1 MQLSLGPKPTLDA
14 KKIGDLLK
22 LDTGGP
28 FHPLR
33 PNVYR
38 NRFSDQLNLLPLT
51 KLEKYLAD
59 LRLETTH
66 TSSLLTYL
74 LQTRD
79 ALQQDSETYNR
90 LIAELVNEAQKTKS
104 GKSRG
109 GVKRSGTLS

>member
-1 MQLSLGPKPTLDA
+1 M
-14 KKIGDLLK
+14 
-22 LDTGGP
+22 
-28 FHPLR
+28 
-33 PNVYR
+33 YR
-38 NRFSDQLNLLPLT
+38 DRFTDQLNLFPLT

-59 LRLETTH
+59 LRLETTNA
-66 TSSLLTYL
+66 SSLLTYL

-104 GKSRG
+104 GKSRA